1 MKRQCN
7 KWEKIF
13 SNMFAKVLI
22 SEIYK
27 ELKQL
32 NSKKPNNLI
41 RKWAE
46 YLNKY
51 FSKEVIPMAKRHMK
65 RCSTLLI
72 IREMQIKITV
82 RYHLTSVR
90 MAIIEMINNN
100 NCWWGCG
107 EKVTLLNCWLDCKLV
122 QPLQKT
128 VWRFLKKLKIEL
140 PYNPGI
146 PLPTIYLKN
155 TKTLICKDICTLM
168 SIAALYN
175 WYGNNPSI
183 YQWMNGWKRCDIYV
197 YRYR

>member
-1 MKRQCN
+1 
-7 KWEKIF
+7 
-13 SNMFAKVLI
+13 MFAKVLI

-100 NCWWGCG
+100 NCW
-107 EKVTLLNCWLDCKLV
+107 
-122 QPLQKT
+122 
-128 VWRFLKKLKIEL
+128 
-140 PYNPGI
+140 
-146 PLPTIYLKN
+146 
-155 TKTLICKDICTLM
+155 
-168 SIAALYN
+168 
-175 WYGNNPSI
+175 
-183 YQWMNGWKRCDIYV
+183 
-197 YRYR
+197 